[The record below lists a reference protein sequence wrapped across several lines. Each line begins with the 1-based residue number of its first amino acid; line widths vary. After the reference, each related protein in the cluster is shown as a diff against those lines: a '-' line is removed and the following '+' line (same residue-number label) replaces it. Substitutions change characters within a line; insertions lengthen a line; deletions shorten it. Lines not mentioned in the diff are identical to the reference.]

1 MSDTSDTL
9 TLGEWHVLWSGGNVE
24 VVDQN
29 NDRVAVVHGPDDAER
44 FRRALLMA
52 AAPTLRDALVEVLHV
67 VDAMAQCSSDPDVRI
82 AAEQDLVPRLL
93 TALAATGVEIVRASP
108 SEDEPDEHHTP
119 GGYRGSE
126 IRHAG

>member
-1 MSDTSDTL
+1 MSDTL
-9 TLGEWHVLWSGGNVE
+9 TLGEWHVLWCGGNVE

-29 NDRVAVVHGPDDAER
+29 NDRVAVVHGADDAER

-52 AAPTLRDALVEVLHV
+52 AAPTLRDALVEALHV
-67 VDAMAQCSSDPDVRI
+67 VDAMAQRSSDPDVRI

-108 SEDEPDEHHTP
+108 SDDESDERHAP
-119 GGYRGSE
+119 EGYRGSE
-126 IRHAG
+126 TRHAG